1 MQQLELKYGKD
12 SIRFSLPKEDI
23 LGVIDRNKWNLDETE
38 EEIIKESIENPICS
52 APLKELVHEG
62 EKICIVI
69 PDITRAWQ
77 RSSVYLPYIVEEI
90 KKGGVKDEGIIF
102 LSSTGT
108 HREQTGEE
116 HKILIGEN
124 LYNNYKVIDH
134 ISTKK
139 DDLVYLGKTSYNTP
153 VMINKLAL
161 ECDHVIL
168 TGAIIY
174 HFLVGYSGGKKA
186 ILPGISS
193 FETVMANHALSLC
206 GNLGDGENPNV
217 RAGNIY
223 ENPIHNDMLE
233 AASFIRPTFMFNVVI
248 GPDGNIGA
256 AVSGNYIKAHDKGRE
271 YVDKIDGIDIKEKA
285 DLVISTAGGFPKDIN
300 FYQSSKT
307 IVNSR
312 EACKENGTIIILS
325 ECSEGLGGDE
335 GVKMMLTDFTN
346 ALDREKEL
354 RNNYSISKH
363 TSYIAC
369 DTAEKFNLILVSNI
383 DPEIMKNTKIKVV
396 KTLEEALDIV
406 KKEKGEHLKTYVL
419 PHGANTLPKL
429 V

>member
-12 SIRFSLPKEDI
+12 SIKFSLPKEDI
-23 LGVIDRNKWNLDETE
+23 LGVIDRNKWNLDKTE

-77 RSSVYLPYIVEEI
+77 RLSVYLPYIVEEI
-90 KKGGVKDEGIIF
+90 KKGGVKDEDIIF

-108 HREQTGEE
+108 HREQTKEE

-139 DDLVYLGKTSYNTP
+139 EDLVYLGKTSYNTP

-256 AVSGNYIKAHDKGRE
+256 AVSGNYIKAHDKGRK
-271 YVDKIDGIDIKEKA
+271 YVDNIDGVDIKEKA

-406 KKEKGEHLKTYVL
+406 KEEKGEHLKTYVL

>member
-12 SIRFSLPKEDI
+12 SVKFTLPKEDL
-23 LGVIDRNKWNLDETE
+23 LGVIDRNKWDLDKTE

-90 KKGGVKDEGIIF
+90 KKGGVKDEDIIF

-108 HREQTGEE
+108 HRKQTEEE
-116 HKILIGEN
+116 HKILIGEK
-124 LYNNYKVIDH
+124 LYNNYKVVDH

-139 DDLVYLGKTSYNTP
+139 EELVYVGKTSYNTP

-161 ECDHVIL
+161 ECDHLIL

-193 FETVMANHALSLC
+193 FQTVMANHALSLC

-233 AASFIRPTFMFNVVI
+233 AASLIRPTFMFNVII

-271 YVDKIDGIDIKEKA
+271 YVDKIDGVDIKEKA

-312 EACKENGTIIILS
+312 EACK
-325 ECSEGLGGDE
+325 
-335 GVKMMLTDFTN
+335 KMEQL
-346 ALDREKEL
+346 
-354 RNNYSISKH
+354 
-363 TSYIAC
+363 
-369 DTAEKFNLILVSNI
+369 
-383 DPEIMKNTKIKVV
+383 
-396 KTLEEALDIV
+396 
-406 KKEKGEHLKTYVL
+406 
-419 PHGANTLPKL
+419 
-429 V
+429 

>member
-1 MQQLELKYGKD
+1 MQQLELKYGREIVK
-12 SIRFSLPKEDI
+12 FSVKEEDL
-23 LGVIDRNKWNLDETE
+23 LGVIDRNQWKVDKTE
-38 EEIIKESIENPICS
+38 EEIIKEAIVNPIYS
-52 APLKELVHEG
+52 APLNELVHEG
-62 EKICIVI
+62 EKVCLVI
-69 PDITRAWQ
+69 PDVTRLWQ
-77 RSSVYLPYIVEEI
+77 RSSVYLPYIIEEL
-90 KKGGVKDEGIIF
+90 KKGGIKDEDIIF

-108 HREQTGEE
+108 HREQSKEE
-116 HKILIGEN
+116 HKALVGDK
-124 LYNNYKVIDH
+124 LYEKYKVIDH

-139 DDLVYLGKTSYNTP
+139 EDLVYLGQTSYNTP
-153 VMINKLAL
+153 VIVNKLAL

-193 FETVMANHALSLC
+193 FETVMANHALSLS
-206 GNLGDGENPNV
+206 GDLGDGENPNV

-223 ENPIHNDMLE
+223 ENPIHKDMLE
-233 AASFIRPTFMFNVVI
+233 AASFVRPTFMFNVVI

-256 AVSGNYIKAHDKGRE
+256 AVAGNYIKAHEKGRD
-271 YVDKIDGIDIKEKA
+271 YVDAIDGVDIKEKA

-312 EACKENGTIIILS
+312 EAAKEGGTIIILS

-335 GVKMMLTDFTN
+335 GVKMMLTDFDN

-354 RNNYSISKH
+354 RENYSISKH

-369 DTAEKFNLILVSNI
+369 DTAEKYDLILVSNI
-383 DPEIMKNTKIKVV
+383 DPELMKNTKVRIV
-396 KTLEEALDIV
+396 KTLEEALELV
-406 KKEKGEHLKTYVL
+406 KKEKGEHLKTYVM

>member
-12 SIRFSLPKEDI
+12 SIKFSLPKEDI
-23 LGVIDRNKWNLDETE
+23 LGVIDRNKWNLDKTE

-77 RSSVYLPYIVEEI
+77 RLSVYLPYIVEEI
-90 KKGGVKDEGIIF
+90 KKGGVKDEDIIF

-108 HREQTGEE
+108 HREQTKEE

-139 DDLVYLGKTSYNTP
+139 EDLVYLGKTSYNTP

-193 FETVMANHALSLC
+193 FETVMVNHALSLC

-256 AVSGNYIKAHDKGRE
+256 AVSGNYIKAHDKGRK
-271 YVDKIDGIDIKEKA
+271 YVDNIDGVDIKEKA

>member
-12 SIRFSLPKEDI
+12 SIKFSLPKEDI
-23 LGVIDRNKWNLDETE
+23 LGVIDRNKWNLDKTE

-77 RSSVYLPYIVEEI
+77 RLSVYLPYIVEEI
-90 KKGGVKDEGIIF
+90 KKGGVKDEDIIF

-108 HREQTGEE
+108 HREQTKEE

-139 DDLVYLGKTSYNTP
+139 EDLVYLGKTSYNTP

-256 AVSGNYIKAHDKGRE
+256 AVSGNYIKAHDKGRK
-271 YVDKIDGIDIKEKA
+271 YVDNIDGVDIKEKA